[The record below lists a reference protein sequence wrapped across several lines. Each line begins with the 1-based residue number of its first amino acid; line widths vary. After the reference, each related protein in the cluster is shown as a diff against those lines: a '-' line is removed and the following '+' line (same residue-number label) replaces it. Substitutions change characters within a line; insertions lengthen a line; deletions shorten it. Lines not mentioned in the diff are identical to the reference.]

1 MSHRFIR
8 SYFLGAMLWLSA
20 APAFGQ
26 TPFFPFDL
34 PARSVIANPL
44 GGSAPASAMSFD
56 QLRST
61 LMLPPDGPVQIVPNG
76 TIWGNISGGMGLAS
90 FYGISPVLDS
100 LLGTTQGSVVYRNA
114 TGWVSLP
121 PGVLGQ
127 LLSTGGGGAN
137 PSWITAN
144 GTGTVTSVTCGTG
157 LTGGT
162 FSTIGTCA
170 LALTNATLQANP
182 SSPAGTTSST
192 GAMMGMGSTC
202 KITLVYGTRVRFEIQ
217 GYVSNNTSGDTTT
230 AKLYFGTGLAPVNS
244 VAFTGTQIGNSAQG
258 TSGVSNSA
266 TPINMSGLVTGLS
279 VGTAYWFDI
288 DLLVNGGTGSF
299 NTPSCNAMEF

>member
-1 MSHRFIR
+1 MSHRFIKF
-8 SYFLGAMLWLSA
+8 YLGAMLWLSA

-144 GTGTVTSVTCGTG
+144 GTGTVTSVTCGAG

-170 LALTNATLQANP
+170 VQSNILNNVLLNTLTA
-182 SSPAGTTSST
+182 
-192 GAMMGMGSTC
+192 
-202 KITLVYGTRVRFEIQ
+202 
-217 GYVSNNTSGDTTT
+217 
-230 AKLYFGTGLAPVNS
+230 
-244 VAFTGTQIGNSAQG
+244 
-258 TSGVSNSA
+258 SNSA
-266 TPINMSGLVTGLS
+266 TLS
-279 VGTAYWFDI
+279 DTTSLTSTYSVYEIVFENI
-288 DLLVNGGTGSF
+288 IPRLLDRLSNCKCTVEDRF
-299 NTPSCNAMEF
+299 R